1 MYRNTYT
8 LQDIAELSGCIKAFQ
23 EAHPTPAPY
32 LSISIFTHWNDPA
45 LIQAMTD
52 GLSKAFP
59 RAAIAGLT
67 TAGGI
72 EDGQMNTGK
81 TILSFMAFDESPVE
95 VLHYNMKDMSIKDVA
110 EKCFE
115 VCRNMKDLRAVEI
128 LETQLTGNV
137 EPFLDAIS
145 ALPPS
150 VAIFGG
156 GADTDDLNQP
166 SYIFDKEAI
175 MNEGFV
181 IMLFRGTVKVL
192 TRSVLGWQPLGRQ
205 VTITAMDGNMVIKE
219 LDHIAVNFYEKY
231 LKIDPSVDF
240 DKKTL
245 SFPLVVEKDGV
256 ELVRLPMSCRK
267 DGSLVF
273 NIALH
278 VGDKL
283 RMAYGD
289 PNEIINGSRRVLG
302 RIRDFGPQGMLLFS
316 CVVRRYY
323 LKDDVNQ
330 ILSAYERITP
340 AAGGYTRGEIDR
352 IEGHVYTMN
361 MNLVSAAFREETKD
375 HKRTIAD
382 ITGDPSHM
390 ENDPA
395 LNLDD
400 SLSTVQCLA
409 SFITVTSKELSD
421 AYQKLAFVAGHDSLT
436 DLLNRGR
443 IEWVLRHLIEDTNK
457 THHTF
462 SAIMIDIDSFKHIN
476 DTYGH
481 SVGDDVLI
489 RLADI
494 MKNGVRPTDYAGRW
508 GGDEFVILLPDTDI
522 DQSEKVADRMR
533 RNFAEADILPDG
545 KAVTASFG
553 VTTSYEGETLE
564 SFYRRMDSALY
575 TAKGAGKNQVILLR
589 SEKSA
594 NK

>member
-95 VLHYNMKDMSIKDVA
+95 VLHYNMKD
-110 EKCFE
+110 
-115 VCRNMKDLRAVEI
+115 LRAVEI
-128 LETQLTGNV
+128 PETQLTGNV

-245 SFPLVVEKDGV
+245 SFSLVVEKDGV
-256 ELVRLPMSCRK
+256 ELARLPMSCRK

-352 IEGHVYTMN
+352 IKGHVYTMN

-400 SLSTVQCLA
+400 SLSTVQRLA

>member
-1 MYRNTYT
+1 VALYRNTYT

-95 VLHYNMKDMSIKDVA
+95 VLHY
-110 EKCFE
+110 
-115 VCRNMKDLRAVEI
+115 NMKDLRAVEI

-245 SFPLVVEKDGV
+245 SFSLVVEKDGV
-256 ELVRLPMSCRK
+256 ELARLPMSCRK

-400 SLSTVQCLA
+400 SLSTVQRLA

-494 MKNGVRPTDYAGRW
+494 MKSGVRPTDYAGRW

-533 RNFAEADILPDG
+533 KNFAEADILPDG

-594 NK
+594 NN

>member
-95 VLHYNMKDMSIKDVA
+95 VLHY
-110 EKCFE
+110 
-115 VCRNMKDLRAVEI
+115 NMKDLRAVEI

-256 ELVRLPMSCRK
+256 ELARLPMSCRK

-400 SLSTVQCLA
+400 SLSTVQRLA

-494 MKNGVRPTDYAGRW
+494 MKSGVRPTDYAGRW

-594 NK
+594 NN

>member
-95 VLHYNMKDMSIKDVA
+95 VLHYNMKD
-110 EKCFE
+110 
-115 VCRNMKDLRAVEI
+115 LRAVEI

-166 SYIFDKEAI
+166 SYVFDKEAI

-245 SFPLVVEKDGV
+245 SFSLVVEKDGV

-400 SLSTVQCLA
+400 FLSTVQCLV

-462 SAIMIDIDSFKHIN
+462 SAIMSAIMIDIDSFKHIN

-522 DQSEKVADRMR
+522 DQSEEVADRMR

-594 NK
+594 NN

>member
-1 MYRNTYT
+1 MALYRNTYT

-95 VLHYNMKDMSIKDVA
+95 VLHYNMKD
-110 EKCFE
+110 
-115 VCRNMKDLRAVEI
+115 LRAVEI

-166 SYIFDKEAI
+166 SYVFDKEAI

-245 SFPLVVEKDGV
+245 SFSLVVEKDGV

-443 IEWVLRHLIEDTNK
+443 IEWVLRYLIEDTNK

-494 MKNGVRPTDYAGRW
+494 MKNGVLPTDYAGRW

-553 VTTSYEGETLE
+553 ITTSYEGETLE

>member
-95 VLHYNMKDMSIKDVA
+95 VLHYNMKD
-110 EKCFE
+110 
-115 VCRNMKDLRAVEI
+115 LRAVEI
-128 LETQLTGNV
+128 LEIQLTGNV

-245 SFPLVVEKDGV
+245 SFSLVVEKDGV
-256 ELVRLPMSCRK
+256 ELARLPMSCRK

-390 ENDPA
+390 ENDSA

-481 SVGDDVLI
+481 SVGEDVLI

>member
-95 VLHYNMKDMSIKDVA
+95 VLHYNMKD
-110 EKCFE
+110 
-115 VCRNMKDLRAVEI
+115 LRAVEI

-137 EPFLDAIS
+137 DPFLDAIS

-245 SFPLVVEKDGV
+245 SFSLVVEKDGV
-256 ELVRLPMSCRK
+256 ELVRLPMSCHK
-267 DGSLVF
+267 NGSLVF

-390 ENDPA
+390 ENDSA

-481 SVGDDVLI
+481 SVGEDVLI

>member
-1 MYRNTYT
+1 MALYRNTYT

-95 VLHYNMKDMSIKDVA
+95 VLHY
-110 EKCFE
+110 
-115 VCRNMKDLRAVEI
+115 NMKDLRAVEI

-245 SFPLVVEKDGV
+245 SFSLVVEKDGV
-256 ELVRLPMSCRK
+256 ELARLPMSCRK

-302 RIRDFGPQGMLLFS
+302 RIRDFGPRGMLLFS

-400 SLSTVQCLA
+400 SLSTVQRLA

-494 MKNGVRPTDYAGRW
+494 MKSGVRPTDYAGRW

-533 RNFAEADILPDG
+533 KNFAEADILPDG

-594 NK
+594 NN

>member
-95 VLHYNMKDMSIKDVA
+95 VLHY
-110 EKCFE
+110 
-115 VCRNMKDLRAVEI
+115 NMKDLRAVEI

-245 SFPLVVEKDGV
+245 SFSLVVEKDGV
-256 ELVRLPMSCRK
+256 ELARLPMSCRK

-494 MKNGVRPTDYAGRW
+494 MKSGVRPTDYAGRW

>member
-32 LSISIFTHWNDPA
+32 LSISIFTHWNDLA

-95 VLHYNMKDMSIKDVA
+95 VLHY
-110 EKCFE
+110 
-115 VCRNMKDLRAVEI
+115 NMKDLRAVEI

-245 SFPLVVEKDGV
+245 SFSLVVEKDGV
-256 ELVRLPMSCRK
+256 ELVRLPMSCHK
-267 DGSLVF
+267 NGSLVF

-382 ITGDPSHM
+382 IIGDPSHM
-390 ENDPA
+390 ENDSA

>member
-1 MYRNTYT
+1 
-8 LQDIAELSGCIKAFQ
+8 
-23 EAHPTPAPY
+23 
-32 LSISIFTHWNDPA
+32 
-45 LIQAMTD
+45 
-52 GLSKAFP
+52 
-59 RAAIAGLT
+59 
-67 TAGGI
+67 
-72 EDGQMNTGK
+72 
-81 TILSFMAFDESPVE
+81 MAFDESPVE
-95 VLHYNMKDMSIKDVA
+95 VLHYNMKDMSIKDAA

-128 LETQLTGNV
+128 PETQLTGNV

-245 SFPLVVEKDGV
+245 SFSLVVEKDGV
-256 ELVRLPMSCRK
+256 ELARLPMSCRK

-400 SLSTVQCLA
+400 SLSTVQRLA

-494 MKNGVRPTDYAGRW
+494 MKSGVRPTDYAGRW

-533 RNFAEADILPDG
+533 KNFAEADILQ
-545 KAVTASFG
+545 
-553 VTTSYEGETLE
+553 
-564 SFYRRMDSALY
+564 
-575 TAKGAGKNQVILLR
+575 TAKPSLQASVSPPPTKEKHSKASTEEWTAPSTPQKAQGRTR
-589 SEKSA
+589 SSSLEVR
-594 NK
+594 NLQTIN

>member
-95 VLHYNMKDMSIKDVA
+95 VLHYNMKD
-110 EKCFE
+110 
-115 VCRNMKDLRAVEI
+115 LRAVEI

-166 SYIFDKEAI
+166 SYVFDKEAI

-231 LKIDPSVDF
+231 LKIDPSVGF

-245 SFPLVVEKDGV
+245 SFSLVVEKDGV
-256 ELVRLPMSCRK
+256 ELARLPMSCRK

-400 SLSTVQCLA
+400 SLSTVQRLA

-494 MKNGVRPTDYAGRW
+494 MKSGVRPTDYAGRW
-508 GGDEFVILLPDTDI
+508 GSDEFVILLPDTDI

-533 RNFAEADILPDG
+533 KNFAEADILPDG

-594 NK
+594 NN

>member
-95 VLHYNMKDMSIKDVA
+95 VLHY
-110 EKCFE
+110 
-115 VCRNMKDLRAVEI
+115 NMKDLRAVEI

-245 SFPLVVEKDGV
+245 SFSLVVEKDGV
-256 ELVRLPMSCRK
+256 ELVRLPMSCHK
-267 DGSLVF
+267 NGSLVF

-382 ITGDPSHM
+382 IIGDPSHM
-390 ENDPA
+390 ENDSA

>member
-1 MYRNTYT
+1 
-8 LQDIAELSGCIKAFQ
+8 
-23 EAHPTPAPY
+23 
-32 LSISIFTHWNDPA
+32 
-45 LIQAMTD
+45 
-52 GLSKAFP
+52 
-59 RAAIAGLT
+59 
-67 TAGGI
+67 
-72 EDGQMNTGK
+72 
-81 TILSFMAFDESPVE
+81 
-95 VLHYNMKDMSIKDVA
+95 
-110 EKCFE
+110 
-115 VCRNMKDLRAVEI
+115 
-128 LETQLTGNV
+128 
-137 EPFLDAIS
+137 
-145 ALPPS
+145 
-150 VAIFGG
+150 
-156 GADTDDLNQP
+156 
-166 SYIFDKEAI
+166 
-175 MNEGFV
+175 
-181 IMLFRGTVKVL
+181 MLFRGTVKVL

-245 SFPLVVEKDGV
+245 SFSLVVEKDGV
-256 ELVRLPMSCRK
+256 ELARLPMSCRK

-400 SLSTVQCLA
+400 SLSTVQRLA

-462 SAIMIDIDSFKHIN
+462 SAIMSAIMIDIDSFKHIN

-594 NK
+594 NN

>member
-95 VLHYNMKDMSIKDVA
+95 VLHY
-110 EKCFE
+110 
-115 VCRNMKDLRAVEI
+115 NMKDLRAVEI

-245 SFPLVVEKDGV
+245 SFSLVVEKDGV
-256 ELVRLPMSCRK
+256 ELVRLPMSCHK
-267 DGSLVF
+267 NGSLVF

-390 ENDPA
+390 ENDSA

-481 SVGDDVLI
+481 SVGEDVLI

>member
-95 VLHYNMKDMSIKDVA
+95 VLHY
-110 EKCFE
+110 
-115 VCRNMKDLRAVEI
+115 NMKDLRAVEI

-245 SFPLVVEKDGV
+245 SFSLVVEKDGV
-256 ELVRLPMSCRK
+256 ELVRLPMSCHK
-267 DGSLVF
+267 NGSLVF

-494 MKNGVRPTDYAGRW
+494 MKNGVLPTDYAGRW

>member
-1 MYRNTYT
+1 MALYRNTYT

-32 LSISIFTHWNDPA
+32 LSISIFTHWNDPT

-95 VLHYNMKDMSIKDVA
+95 VLHY
-110 EKCFE
+110 
-115 VCRNMKDLRAVEI
+115 NMKDLRAVEI

-245 SFPLVVEKDGV
+245 SFSLVVEKDGV
-256 ELVRLPMSCRK
+256 ELARLPMSCRK

-361 MNLVSAAFREETKD
+361 MNLVSAAFREETKN

-400 SLSTVQCLA
+400 SLSTVQRLA

-494 MKNGVRPTDYAGRW
+494 MKSGVRPTDYAGRW

-533 RNFAEADILPDG
+533 KNFAEADILPDG

-594 NK
+594 NN

>member
-95 VLHYNMKDMSIKDVA
+95 VLHY
-110 EKCFE
+110 
-115 VCRNMKDLRAVEI
+115 NMKDLRAVEI

-245 SFPLVVEKDGV
+245 SFSLVVEKDGV
-256 ELVRLPMSCRK
+256 ELARLPMSCRK

-400 SLSTVQCLA
+400 SLSTVQRLA

>member
-1 MYRNTYT
+1 
-8 LQDIAELSGCIKAFQ
+8 
-23 EAHPTPAPY
+23 
-32 LSISIFTHWNDPA
+32 
-45 LIQAMTD
+45 MTD

-95 VLHYNMKDMSIKDVA
+95 VLHY
-110 EKCFE
+110 
-115 VCRNMKDLRAVEI
+115 NMKDLRAVEI

-245 SFPLVVEKDGV
+245 SFSLVVEKDGV
-256 ELVRLPMSCRK
+256 ELVRLPMRCHK
-267 DGSLVF
+267 NGSLVF

-382 ITGDPSHM
+382 IIGDPSHM
-390 ENDPA
+390 ENDSA

>member
-95 VLHYNMKDMSIKDVA
+95 VLHYNMKD
-110 EKCFE
+110 
-115 VCRNMKDLRAVEI
+115 LRAVEL

-361 MNLVSAAFREETKD
+361 MNLVSAAFREDTKD

-575 TAKGAGKNQVILLR
+575 TAKGAGKN
-589 SEKSA
+589 
-594 NK
+594 

>member
-1 MYRNTYT
+1 MALYRNTYT

-32 LSISIFTHWNDPA
+32 LSISIFTHWNDPT

-95 VLHYNMKDMSIKDVA
+95 VLHYNM
-110 EKCFE
+110 
-115 VCRNMKDLRAVEI
+115 RDLRAVEI

-245 SFPLVVEKDGV
+245 SFSLVVEKDGV
-256 ELVRLPMSCRK
+256 ELARLPMSCRK

-400 SLSTVQCLA
+400 SLSTVQRLA

-494 MKNGVRPTDYAGRW
+494 MKSGVRPTDYAGRW

-533 RNFAEADILPDG
+533 KNFAEADILPDG

-594 NK
+594 NN

>member
-95 VLHYNMKDMSIKDVA
+95 VLHYNMKD
-110 EKCFE
+110 
-115 VCRNMKDLRAVEI
+115 LRAVEI

-166 SYIFDKEAI
+166 SYVFDKEAI

-245 SFPLVVEKDGV
+245 SFSLVVEKDGV

-316 CVVRRYY
+316 FVVRRYY

-400 SLSTVQCLA
+400 TLSTVQCLA

-594 NK
+594 NN

>member
-95 VLHYNMKDMSIKDVA
+95 VLHY
-110 EKCFE
+110 
-115 VCRNMKDLRAVEI
+115 NMKDLRAVEI

-245 SFPLVVEKDGV
+245 SFSLVVEKDGV
-256 ELVRLPMSCRK
+256 ELVRLPMSCHK
-267 DGSLVF
+267 NGSLVF

-390 ENDPA
+390 ENDSA

-494 MKNGVRPTDYAGRW
+494 MKSGVRPTDYAGRW

>member
-95 VLHYNMKDMSIKDVA
+95 VLHYNMKD
-110 EKCFE
+110 
-115 VCRNMKDLRAVEI
+115 LRAVEI

-166 SYIFDKEAI
+166 SYVFDKEAI

-231 LKIDPSVDF
+231 LKIDPSVGF

-245 SFPLVVEKDGV
+245 SFSLVVEKDGV
-256 ELVRLPMSCRK
+256 ELARLPMSCRK

-278 VGDKL
+278 VGVKL

-400 SLSTVQCLA
+400 SLSTVQRLA

-494 MKNGVRPTDYAGRW
+494 MKSGVRPTDYAGRW

-533 RNFAEADILPDG
+533 KNFAEADILPDG

-594 NK
+594 NN

>member
-95 VLHYNMKDMSIKDVA
+95 VLHY
-110 EKCFE
+110 
-115 VCRNMKDLRAVEI
+115 NMKDLRAVEI

-245 SFPLVVEKDGV
+245 SFSLVVEKDGV
-256 ELVRLPMSCRK
+256 ELVRLPMSCHK
-267 DGSLVF
+267 NGSLVF

-390 ENDPA
+390 ENDSA

-481 SVGDDVLI
+481 SVGEDVLI

-575 TAKGAGKNQVILLR
+575 TAKGAGKNQVLLLR

-594 NK
+594 NN

>member
-95 VLHYNMKDMSIKDVA
+95 VLHYNMKD
-110 EKCFE
+110 
-115 VCRNMKDLRAVEI
+115 LRAVEI

-150 VAIFGG
+150 VAIFGS

-245 SFPLVVEKDGV
+245 SFSLVVEKDGV
-256 ELVRLPMSCRK
+256 ELVRLPMSCHK
-267 DGSLVF
+267 NGSLVF

-390 ENDPA
+390 ENDSA

-481 SVGDDVLI
+481 SVGEDVLI

>member
-95 VLHYNMKDMSIKDVA
+95 VLHYNMKD
-110 EKCFE
+110 
-115 VCRNMKDLRAVEI
+115 LRAVEI
-128 LETQLTGNV
+128 PETQLTGNV

-245 SFPLVVEKDGV
+245 SCSLVVEKDGV

-390 ENDPA
+390 ENDSA

>member
-95 VLHYNMKDMSIKDVA
+95 VLHYNMKD
-110 EKCFE
+110 
-115 VCRNMKDLRAVEI
+115 LRAVEI

-166 SYIFDKEAI
+166 SYVFDKESI

-245 SFPLVVEKDGV
+245 SFSLVVEKDGV
-256 ELVRLPMSCRK
+256 ELVRLPMSCHK
-267 DGSLVF
+267 NGSLVF

-390 ENDPA
+390 ENDSA

-481 SVGDDVLI
+481 SVGEDVLI

>member
-95 VLHYNMKDMSIKDVA
+95 VLHY
-110 EKCFE
+110 
-115 VCRNMKDLRAVEI
+115 NMKDLRAVEI

-245 SFPLVVEKDGV
+245 SFSLVVEKDGV
-256 ELVRLPMSCRK
+256 ELVRLPMSCHK
-267 DGSLVF
+267 NGSLVF

-382 ITGDPSHM
+382 IIGDPSHM
-390 ENDPA
+390 ENDSA

-481 SVGDDVLI
+481 SIGDDVLI

>member
-95 VLHYNMKDMSIKDVA
+95 VLHY
-110 EKCFE
+110 
-115 VCRNMKDLRAVEI
+115 NMKDLRAVEI

-245 SFPLVVEKDGV
+245 SFSLVVEKDGV
-256 ELVRLPMSCRK
+256 ELARLPMSCRK

-400 SLSTVQCLA
+400 SLSTVQRLA

-533 RNFAEADILPDG
+533 KNFAEADILPDG

-594 NK
+594 NN

>member
-95 VLHYNMKDMSIKDVA
+95 VLHYNMKD
-110 EKCFE
+110 
-115 VCRNMKDLRAVEI
+115 LRAVEI

-166 SYIFDKEAI
+166 SYVFDKEAI

-231 LKIDPSVDF
+231 LKIDPSVGF

-245 SFPLVVEKDGV
+245 SFSLVVEKDGV
-256 ELVRLPMSCRK
+256 ELARLPMSCRK

-400 SLSTVQCLA
+400 SLSTVQRLA

-494 MKNGVRPTDYAGRW
+494 MKSGVRPTDYAGRW

-533 RNFAEADILPDG
+533 KTFAEADILPDG

-594 NK
+594 NN

>member
-95 VLHYNMKDMSIKDVA
+95 VLHYNMKD
-110 EKCFE
+110 
-115 VCRNMKDLRAVEI
+115 LRAVEI

-166 SYIFDKEAI
+166 SYVFDKEAI

-245 SFPLVVEKDGV
+245 SFSLVVEKDGV
-256 ELVRLPMSCRK
+256 ELARLPMSCRK

-400 SLSTVQCLA
+400 FLSTVQCLV

-481 SVGDDVLI
+481 SVGEDVLI

-494 MKNGVRPTDYAGRW
+494 MKSGVRPTDYAGRW

-522 DQSEKVADRMR
+522 DQSEEVADRMR

-594 NK
+594 NN

>member
-1 MYRNTYT
+1 MALYRNTYT

-32 LSISIFTHWNDPA
+32 LSISIFTHWNDPT

-95 VLHYNMKDMSIKDVA
+95 VLHY
-110 EKCFE
+110 
-115 VCRNMKDLRAVEI
+115 NMKDLRAVEI

-245 SFPLVVEKDGV
+245 SFSLVVEKDGV
-256 ELVRLPMSCRK
+256 ELARLPMSCRK

-400 SLSTVQCLA
+400 SLSTVQRLA

-421 AYQKLAFVAGHDSLT
+421 AYRKLAFVAGHDSLT

-494 MKNGVRPTDYAGRW
+494 MKSGVRPTDYAGRW

-533 RNFAEADILPDG
+533 KNFAEADILPDG

-594 NK
+594 NN

>member
-95 VLHYNMKDMSIKDVA
+95 VLHY
-110 EKCFE
+110 
-115 VCRNMKDLRAVEI
+115 NMKDLRAVEI

-245 SFPLVVEKDGV
+245 SFSLVVEKDGV
-256 ELVRLPMSCRK
+256 ELVRLPMSCHK
-267 DGSLVF
+267 NGSLVF

-390 ENDPA
+390 ENDSA

-481 SVGDDVLI
+481 SVGEDVLI

-494 MKNGVRPTDYAGRW
+494 MKSGVLPTDYAGRW

>member
-95 VLHYNMKDMSIKDVA
+95 VLHY
-110 EKCFE
+110 
-115 VCRNMKDLRAVEI
+115 NMKDLRAVEI

-245 SFPLVVEKDGV
+245 SFSLVVEKDGV
-256 ELVRLPMSCRK
+256 ELARLPMSCRK

-400 SLSTVQCLA
+400 FLSTVQCLV

-494 MKNGVRPTDYAGRW
+494 MKSGVRPTDYAGRW

-522 DQSEKVADRMR
+522 DQSEEVADRMR

-594 NK
+594 NN

>member
-95 VLHYNMKDMSIKDVA
+95 VLHYNMKD
-110 EKCFE
+110 
-115 VCRNMKDLRAVEI
+115 LRAVEI

-166 SYIFDKEAI
+166 SYVFDKEAI

-361 MNLVSAAFREETKD
+361 MNLVFAAFREETKD

-400 SLSTVQCLA
+400 LLSTVQCLV

-481 SVGDDVLI
+481 SVGEDVLI

-494 MKNGVRPTDYAGRW
+494 MKSGVRPTDYAGRW

-522 DQSEKVADRMR
+522 DQSEEVADRMR

-594 NK
+594 NN